1 MKTPSC
7 QCRLVAVAALAG
19 LLAGC
24 GAMNYPGPTAMNGPI
39 PAQGPLIPDA
49 TLNLSQFQVQIPL
62 EKVVTWGLYAGAAWL
77 ILDPLAPNWE
87 IEQADFSRSALPPF
101 PENETGVCRR
111 RRRSTPGVPSTC
123 QGSDAAERLRR
134 LLGGRIQRGAG
145 IFGAGL
151 AAHRAWRDSPD
162 APPA

>member
-49 TLNLSQFQVQIPL
+49 TLNISNSMQLPL

-87 IEQADFSRSALPPF
+87 IEQANF
-101 PENETGVCRR
+101 PEQQYQLSLKMKRVYAG
-111 RRRSTPGVPSTC
+111 
-123 QGSDAAERLRR
+123 
-134 LLGGRIQRGAG
+134 GAG
-145 IFGAGL
+145 EARQVFQQRAKQLMRENGYDGFTIVEYEEGL
-151 AAHRAWRDSPD
+151 ESSVLGSQRTARGVIRLTRR
-162 APPA
+162 PA